1 MPLHSNEML
10 VVLLWR
16 KKNFASSA
24 RKGKKKENQYLRMWC
39 KNGCVIHHTQE
50 CSLDKDVCVLEDESL
65 QKEMIQVPLYSQE
78 KLGRPL
84 QFFPCLSAPL
94 EPFKHDITTL

>member
-1 MPLHSNEML
+1 
-10 VVLLWR
+10 
-16 KKNFASSA
+16 
-24 RKGKKKENQYLRMWC
+24 MWC

-65 QKEMIQVPLYSQE
+65 QKEMIKVPLFSQE

-84 QFFPCLSAPL
+84 QSFPCLSAPL
-94 EPFKHDITTL
+94 EPLKHDITTI